1 MLRRTRTQELAGRL
15 AAGLLAGLL
24 LAAASAVPV
33 AAQDGGRPA
42 VPVEAASV
50 ESGPLAA
57 KVAAVGTL
65 LSNESVVIRPE
76 IAGRITAIHFEE
88 GVPVEDGAPLFSLDD
103 TIYQAELAE
112 IQARMKLAESNYE
125 RIRELY
131 KKSAA
136 TGRQRDEAVSELAV
150 SKASIQ
156 LARAR
161 LAKTRITAPFAGI
174 VGLRTVSVGD
184 YVNPGQDLVKLE
196 AIQPIK
202 VDFRVAERFLPALRT
217 GQTIEITVDAFS
229 GRSFVGEVY
238 AIDPQIDPEGRSVI
252 LRARIPNTDR
262 LLRPGLFA
270 RVSLIIEDKPQAL
283 TIPEQAIVPRGE
295 EQFVFVVKD
304 DKAHLTKVVT
314 GIRREGRVE
323 ILDGLAAGDTVVTA
337 GQLKLRDGA
346 AVSVVAPRQDPAA

>member
-1 MLRRTRTQELAGRL
+1 MRRRTRMQTLAIGL
-15 AAGLLAGLL
+15 AAGLL
-24 LAAASAVPV
+24 LAAPTGFAVPA
-33 AAQDGGRPA
+33 AAQTGKRPA
-42 VPVEAASV
+42 VPVEAAAV
-50 ESGPLAA
+50 EIGPLAE

-76 IAGRITAIHFEE
+76 IAGRITDIHFEE
-88 GVPVEDGAPLFSLDD
+88 GVRVERGAPLFSLDD

-112 IQARMKLAESNYE
+112 IQARMQLAENNYD
-125 RIRELY
+125 RVRELY

-150 SKASIQ
+150 SKASMK
-156 LARAR
+156 LAEAR
-161 LAKTRITAPFAGI
+161 LAKTRISAPFAGI

-196 AIQPIK
+196 NIQPIK
-202 VDFRVAERFLPALRT
+202 VDFRVAERFLPALRV
-217 GQTIEITVDAFS
+217 GQTIEITVDAFG
-229 GRSFVGEVY
+229 GRGFVGVVY
-238 AIDPQIDPEGRSVI
+238 AIDPQVDPEGRSI
-252 LRARIPNTDR
+252 IMRARIPNADR

-295 EQFVFVVKD
+295 DQYVFVID
-304 DKAHLTKVVT
+304 ADKVRFTKVVT

-323 ILDGLAAGDTVVTA
+323 ILQGLAAGDTVVTA
-337 GQLKLRDGA
+337 GQLKLRDG
-346 AVSVVAPRQDPAA
+346 VDVKVVAPSQGPAA